1 MDNNKNNK
9 IDIDKDEIRD
19 WVDSLKSLVQ
29 SRGKNI
35 AKHIINKVID
45 ETKNIGLDIQNTLIT
60 DYKNTISLS
69 NQVDYKGDREI

>member
-45 ETKNIGLDIQNTLIT
+45 DFNNFRENKGNKTVATLLLNKT
-60 DYKNTISLS
+60 S
-69 NQVDYKGDREI
+69 

>member
-45 ETKNIGLDIQNTLIT
+45 VPSIQSNKIVIYSKN
-60 DYKNTISLS
+60 S
-69 NQVDYKGDREI
+69 